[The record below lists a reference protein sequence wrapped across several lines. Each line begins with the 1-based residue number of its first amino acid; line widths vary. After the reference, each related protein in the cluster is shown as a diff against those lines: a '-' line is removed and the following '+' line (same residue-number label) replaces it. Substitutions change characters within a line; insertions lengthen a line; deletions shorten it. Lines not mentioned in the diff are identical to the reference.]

1 MAQVL
6 GIVAQGVD
14 KEVGI
19 VGDMTDCIGV
29 VGCMPAVVRLL
40 VWVGSPSTLEGLH
53 SVALRV
59 VGDEVGERRMSPVG
73 AGMTLFRH
81 LVVLA
86 EPMCCLFGD
95 GACARKF
102 SRLGRHAC
110 LGTGLLAPVVSHWSR
125 GTVPDN
131 ANQHVKLL

>member
-6 GIVAQGVD
+6 GIVVQGVD
-14 KEVGI
+14 KGVGI

-29 VGCMPAVVRLL
+29 VGCMLAVVRLL

-73 AGMTLFRH
+73 ADMTLFRH
-81 LVVLA
+81 LVVVLV

-95 GACARKF
+95 GACGSKVFEARKTRM
-102 SRLGRHAC
+102 SWHGAA
-110 LGTGLLAPVVSHWSR
+110 GALL
-125 GTVPDN
+125 
-131 ANQHVKLL
+131 

>member
-6 GIVAQGVD
+6 GIAAQGVD
-14 KEVGI
+14 KGVGTA
-19 VGDMTDCIGV
+19 GDMTDCIGV
-29 VGCMPAVVRLL
+29 VGCMLAVVRPL

-73 AGMTLFRH
+73 ADMTLFRH
-81 LVVLA
+81 LVVLV

-95 GACARKF
+95 GTCARRF
-102 SRLGRHAC
+102 SRLGRHAG
-110 LGTGLLAPVVSHWSR
+110 LGTGLLAPVVGYWSR
-125 GTVPDN
+125 GTMQPPGT
-131 ANQHVKLL
+131 